1 MDKELIAHGRKK
13 LLKPETLMMGYGYKP
28 EWSEGAVKC
37 PIFQTSTFVFK
48 NAKDGK
54 EFFEMAHGVREPGKH
69 GAGLIYSRINNP
81 DLEILEN
88 RLTLWDGAESCAAF
102 ASGMAAITTSVMA
115 FTQPGDFILA
125 SEPIYG
131 GTDGLFDH
139 VLPTYGVTTL
149 NFGAKHT
156 KEQILQMIDKAGA
169 RNKIAIIFLETP
181 GNPTNDLIDLEMCVE
196 LARELSTPAR
206 KVVTIVDNTFLGP
219 IFQHPLKFGI
229 DLVLYSATKY
239 IGGHADVIAGACLGS
254 KNLIHRVKTLRS
266 AFGSMAD
273 PWSTWLLMRSLET
286 LKVRMETAVNGAK
299 VVAEFL
305 HTHPKVQKVYYLGL
319 LKESDPQFAIYKKQC
334 LAPGAMISFEVR
346 GDEKAAFKVLDELK
360 MIRLA
365 VSLGGTESLAEHPAA
380 MTHSGVE
387 PEKRKEFGI
396 TENLLRLSV
405 GVEAPEDI
413 IWDLDQ
419 ALSQI

>member
-1 MDKELIAHGRKK
+1 MDKELISNGKKK

-37 PIFQTSTFVFK
+37 PIFQTSTFVFE

-54 EFFEMAHGVREPGKH
+54 EFFEMAHGLSEPGKH

-102 ASGMAAITTSVMA
+102 ASGMAAITTTVMEFA
-115 FTQPGDFILA
+115 KPGDFILA

-139 VLPTYGVTTL
+139 VLPTFGIQTI
-149 NFGAKHT
+149 NFGAKNSKT
-156 KEQILQMIDKAGA
+156 QILEMIDKAGA
-169 RNKIAIIFLETP
+169 RNKVAMIYLETP
-181 GNPTNDLIDLEMCVE
+181 ANPTNDLFDLELYV
-196 LARELSTPAR
+196 AIAKELSNPQR
-206 KVVTIVDNTFLGP
+206 RVITIVDNTFLGP

-229 DLVLYSATKY
+229 DIVIYSATKY
-239 IGGHADVIAGACLGS
+239 IGGHADVIAGATLGS
-254 KNLIHRVKTLRS
+254 KELINRVKMLRS
-266 AFGSMAD
+266 AYGSMAD
-273 PWSTWLLMRSLET
+273 PWTTWLLMRSLET
-286 LKVRMETAVNGAK
+286 LKMRMETAVNGAK
-299 VVAEFL
+299 IIADFL
-305 HTHPKVQKVYYLGL
+305 SHHLKVQKVHYLGL
-319 LKESDPQFAIYKKQC
+319 IKESDPQYAIYKKQC
-334 LAPGAMISFEVR
+334 LSPGAMISFEIK
-346 GDEKAAFKVLDELK
+346 GDEKAAFKVLDSLK

-387 PEKRKEFGI
+387 CEKRKEFGI

>member
-1 MDKELIAHGRKK
+1 MDKELISKGKKK

-37 PIFQTSTFVFK
+37 PIFQTSTFVFE
-48 NAKDGK
+48 NAQSGK
-54 EFFEMAHGVREPGKH
+54 EYFEMAHGIRQPGEH

-81 DLEILEN
+81 DLEILED
-88 RLTLWDGAESCAAF
+88 RLTLWDKAEACAAF
-102 ASGMAAITTSVMA
+102 ASGMAAITTTVME
-115 FTQPGDFILA
+115 FVKPGDFILA

-139 VLPTYGVTTL
+139 VLTKFGVKTI

-156 KEQILQMIDKAGA
+156 KEQIIELVEKADA
-169 RNKIAIIFLETP
+169 KNKLAVIFLETP
-181 GNPTNDLIDLEMCVE
+181 ANPTNDLIDLEMCVN
-196 LARELSTPAR
+196 LAKEFSTPHR
-206 KVVTIVDNTFLGP
+206 KVITMVDNTFLGP

-254 KNLIHRVKTLRS
+254 KELINRIKTLRI
-266 AFGSMAD
+266 AYGSMSD
-273 PWSTWLLMRSLET
+273 PWTTWLLMRSLET
-286 LKVRMETAVNGAK
+286 LKMRMETAVNGAK
-299 VVAEFL
+299 IVADFL
-305 HTHPKVQKVYYLGL
+305 NRHPKVQKVYYLGL
-319 LKESDPQFAIYKKQC
+319 LNESSPQYSIYKKQC
-334 LAPGAMISFEVR
+334 LSSGAMISFEII
-346 GDEKAAFKVLDELK
+346 GDEKAAFKVLDSLK

-365 VSLGGTESLAEHPAA
+365 VSLGGTESLAEHPAT

-387 PEKRKEFGI
+387 LQKRLEFGI

-413 IWDLDQ
+413 IWDLEQ

>member
-1 MDKELIAHGRKK
+1 MEKELFANGKSK

-37 PIFQTSTFVFK
+37 PIFQTSTFVFE

-54 EFFEMAHGVREPGKH
+54 EFFEMAHGIREPGKH

-81 DLEILEN
+81 DLEILED

-102 ASGMAAITTSVMA
+102 ASGMAAMTTTVME
-115 FTQPGDFILA
+115 FVEPGDFILT

-131 GTDGLFDH
+131 GTDNLFDH
-139 VLPTYGVTTL
+139 IVKRFGVKAI

-156 KEQILQMIDKAGA
+156 KNMILEKLERMGALNRISMIV
-169 RNKIAIIFLETP
+169 IETP
-181 GNPTNDLIDLEMCVE
+181 ANPTNDLIDLEMCVE
-196 LARELSTPAR
+196 LAKELSTPQR
-206 KVVTIVDNTFLGP
+206 RVVTVVDNTFLGP
-219 IFQHPLKFGI
+219 LFQRPLKHGI
-229 DLVLYSATKY
+229 DLVIYSATKY

-254 KNLIHRVKTLRS
+254 KEHINRVKQLRS
-266 AFGSMAD
+266 VFGSMAD
-273 PWSTWLLMRSLET
+273 PWTTWLLMRSLET
-286 LKVRMETAVNGAK
+286 LKIRMETAVEGAK
-299 VVAEFL
+299 VVANFL
-305 HTHPKVQKVYYLGL
+305 NNHTKIQKVYYLGL
-319 LKESDPQFAIYKKQC
+319 LNETDSQYSIFKKQC
-334 LAPGAMISFEVR
+334 LSPGAMISFEVK
-346 GDEKAAFKVLDELK
+346 GGEAEAFKVLDSLK

-387 PEKRKEFGI
+387 PDKRLEFGI
-396 TENLLRLSV
+396 TDNLLRLSV

-419 ALSQI
+419 ALAQI

>member
-1 MDKELIAHGRKK
+1 MDKELVSNGEKK
-13 LLKPETLMMGYGYKP
+13 ILKPETLMMGYGYKP

-37 PIFQTSTFVFK
+37 PIFQTSTFVFE
-48 NAKDGK
+48 NARDGK
-54 EFFEMAHGVREPGKH
+54 KFFEMAHGTREPGKH

-81 DLEILEN
+81 DLEILED

-102 ASGMAAITTSVMA
+102 ASGMATITTTVME

-139 VLPTYGVTTL
+139 VLPKYGIKTM
-149 NFGAKHT
+149 NFGAKHS
-156 KEQILQMIDKAGA
+156 KEQILQMVEHAGA
-169 RNKIAIIFLETP
+169 KNKIAIIFLETP
-181 GNPTNDLIDLEMCVE
+181 GNPTNDLIDLEMCVD
-196 LARELSTPAR
+196 LAKELSTPDR
-206 KVVTIVDNTFLGP
+206 KVVTMVDNTFLGP
-219 IFQHPLKFGI
+219 LFQHPLQFGI

-254 KNLIHRVKTLRS
+254 KDMINRVKALRI
-266 AFGSMAD
+266 AFGTMSD
-273 PWSTWLLMRSLET
+273 PWTTWLLMRSLET
-286 LKVRMETAVNGAK
+286 LKMRMETAVNGAK

-305 HTHPKVQKVYYLGL
+305 STHSKVQKVYYLGL
-319 LKESDPQFAIYKKQC
+319 LKESDPQYKIYKKQC
-334 LAPGAMISFEVR
+334 LSPGAMISFEIR
-346 GDEKAAFKVLDELK
+346 GDEKAAFKVLDSLK

-387 PEKRKEFGI
+387 PHKRYEFGI
-396 TENLLRLSV
+396 TDNLLRLSV
-405 GVEAPEDI
+405 GVEAAEDI

>member
-1 MDKELIAHGRKK
+1 MDKELLSNGKK
-13 LLKPETLMMGYGYKP
+13 KVLLPETLMMGYGYKP

-37 PIFQTSTFVFK
+37 PIFQTSTFVFE

-54 EFFEMAHGVREPGKH
+54 KFFEEAHGVREPGKH

-102 ASGMAAITTSVMA
+102 ASGMAAITTAVME

-131 GTDGLFDH
+131 GSDGLFDH
-139 VLPTYGVTTL
+139 VLPKFGIKTI
-149 NFGAKHT
+149 NFGAKHS
-156 KEQILQMIDKAGA
+156 KEQILRLIESAGA
-169 RNKIAIIFLETP
+169 KNRIAIIYLETP
-181 GNPTNDLIDLEMCVE
+181 ANPTNDLIDLEMCVD
-196 LARELSTPAR
+196 LAQQLSSPNR
-206 KVVTIVDNTFLGP
+206 KVVTMVDNTFLGP

-254 KNLIHRVKTLRS
+254 KELINRVKALRI
-266 AFGSMAD
+266 AFGSMSD

-286 LKVRMETAVNGAK
+286 LKMRMETAVHGAK
-299 VVAEFL
+299 VVADFL
-305 HTHPKVQKVYYLGL
+305 NTHAKVQKVYYLGL
-319 LKESDPQFAIYKKQC
+319 LKESDPQYGIYKKQC
-334 LAPGAMISFEVR
+334 LAPGAMISFEVK
-346 GDEKAAFKVLDELK
+346 GDEKAAFKVLDALK